1 MRLGRRLISTVEVRA
16 MVNHS
21 HVAEGNWRR
30 HEAGW
35 GATGGEMVVRRR
47 TNPIRRH
54 VSDELAHSWR
64 SLKLTDPVAVVDKT
78 RVRRITWLG
87 TEHQEG

>member
-1 MRLGRRLISTVEVRA
+1 MSILVYMSSSRKRGSGFQSDCISLDSCFRRNDKVSLRYA
-16 MVNHS
+16 
-21 HVAEGNWRR
+21 
-30 HEAGW
+30 
-35 GATGGEMVVRRR
+35 
-47 TNPIRRH
+47 NPIRRH